1 MTQHRDRVLFRLLAV
16 LLGLLA
22 GGAATELGL
31 RLFEIHPR
39 RYPPPRWLAFDG
51 TTFRRSDMW
60 GQGRIK
66 RPSRFPEIEM
76 GEYVP
81 GARFRV
87 EYADNPRGY
96 FDTQNGVEMQ
106 VNSLGLRGP
115 TIEREK
121 PTGTRRLLGLGDS
134 FTFGV
139 GVREADTFLRR
150 LESRLTDRAPCQ
162 VLNAG
167 TQGYN
172 TRDEQ
177 LYLEHH
183 WLEFSPD
190 AVLVVFYLNDVYRD
204 EAAVSFWNNG
214 EGDGVYLRPSGLAT
228 TSLLADWC
236 QHQWRTH
243 TLRQQMSRHYN
254 QGYFTNPRA
263 FFSEVRP
270 SGDMDWPAARKA
282 LERMVTL
289 GRERGF
295 RVGLTIFPEL
305 FSLDDDYP
313 FAQIHR
319 FVAAECQQLG
329 LPVHDLLPA
338 FLGHRDEDLWVH
350 PTDHHPNEEA
360 HRIAAEA
367 LVTFVRSEL
376 LAAQDSATGS
386 PGTIRPPR

>member
-1 MTQHRDRVLFRLLAV
+1 MVV
-16 LLGLLA
+16 
-22 GGAATELGL
+22 TELGL
-31 RLFEIHPR
+31 RLLDVHPR

-51 TTFRRSDMW
+51 KTFRRSDMW
-60 GQGRIK
+60 GDGQIK
-66 RPSRFPEIEM
+66 RPSRFPDVEM

-81 GARFRV
+81 GTRFRV

-96 FDTQNGVEMQ
+96 FDAQNGVEMQ

-115 TIEREK
+115 AIQREK
-121 PTGTRRLLGLGDS
+121 PPGTRRLLGLGDS

-150 LESRLTDRAPCQ
+150 LEVHLKDHAPCQ

-190 AVLVVFYLNDVYRD
+190 AVLIIFYLNDVYRD

-228 TSLLADWC
+228 ISVLADWC
-236 QHQWRTH
+236 QHQWRTRS
-243 TLRQQMSRHYN
+243 LKQQMSRHYN
-254 QGYFTNPRA
+254 QGYFTDPRA
-263 FFSEVRP
+263 FFSDTRTP
-270 SGDMDWPAARKA
+270 GDMDWPAARTA
-282 LERMVTL
+282 LERIVVL
-289 GRERGF
+289 SREQGF
-295 RVGLTIFPEL
+295 RVGLVIFPEL
-305 FSLDDDYP
+305 LSLNSDYP
-313 FAQIHR
+313 FEQIHQ
-319 FVAAECQQLG
+319 FVTTECHQLG
-329 LPVHDLLPA
+329 LAVHDLLPD
-338 FLGHRDEDLWVH
+338 FQGHRDQDLWVH
-350 PTDHHPNEEA
+350 PTDHHPNEDA

-367 LVTFVRSEL
+367 LVAFVRSEL
-376 LAAQDSATGS
+376 LPARDSAATS
-386 PGTIRPPR
+386 LTTRRTSR